1 MRRFF
6 QNVGNGVSLYYSQPY
21 YDLRNDPVIDLKFE
35 RKRASGQTD
44 ILTTFLPSL
53 PMVKS
58 IGFDREERIALIH
71 IAHTKANEIWRLAG
85 EPAKEREADFS

>member
-1 MRRFF
+1 MRKLF
-6 QNVGNGVSLYYSQPY
+6 QSVGNGVNLYYSHPY
-21 YDLRNDPVIDLKFE
+21 YDLRNDPIVDLKFE
-35 RKRASGQTD
+35 RKRVSGQTD

-85 EPAKEREADFS
+85 EPTKEREADFS